1 MSVYKTIVNIIL
13 LIVYVFLFGQ
23 QSIIKFFDNAVI
35 VTEDMEHPAS
45 IIPPGILTF
54 LYLLHTR
61 SITTFDFIPLSS
73 TDCCTRRIF
82 SYPNKM
88 KTDYNKFI
96 YLLFNVPSASVL
108 HCTVLNCTAAS
119 CSWARDV
126 ER

>member
-54 LYLLHTR
+54 LYLLQ
-61 SITTFDFIPLSS
+61 
-73 TDCCTRRIF
+73 
-82 SYPNKM
+82 
-88 KTDYNKFI
+88 
-96 YLLFNVPSASVL
+96 VL
-108 HCTVLNCTAAS
+108 H
-119 CSWARDV
+119 W
-126 ER
+126 